1 MENLFTHL
9 EQVVLRMDSRF
20 CTEDGHLLKNNVVEA
35 ALALDPQLL
44 HYLLAD
50 EKLKRQFFSEVDGL
64 LVFDKV
70 KFQRFVMNK
79 LFLPDSYTAFKNKV
93 GLTNEHGEFLSESRE
108 VVLSWPYKDC
118 MLEGGQTKEDAKRD
132 EIFWNETL
140 APDEINRLT
149 EPKAFTGFLRYDSKG
164 EHEVKEILPDDN
176 LIIKGNNLLALYS
189 LRKRFRNSV
198 KLIYIDPPYNTGNDS
213 FGYNDSFNHST
224 WLTFMKNRLE
234 VAKEL
239 LRKDGMI
246 CVQCDDNEQAYL
258 KVLMD
263 EIPGFKFINNVAIKM
278 SEASGL
284 KMNHAKGRFPKLKE
298 YILIYSKEGFQGF
311 VTVDKYRQDTWDKEN
326 NIFLDNLTKEERD
339 TLIELELKEQNEM
352 ADIELANNILAKV
365 KIIPLSEKLKELHM
379 QNEEKVTEW
388 LFDNSFRIIKTAG
401 STGLANYM
409 RENESIIPNQDIA
422 AYISKQKN
430 IFFYLCHFNRET
442 RQPRLQVLFADSNVY
457 KNPCDFWQDIKTT
470 GAIAD
475 EGGIKLANGK
485 KPEKILHRLISM
497 ITNENDIVLDFFS
510 GSGTTAAVAHKMN
523 RRYIGCEQ
531 IDHQITLIK
540 TRLQNVINGDL
551 TGISKSVGWQP
562 QNPGLLDGDKYAHNS
577 FVYMELAQA
586 NQKLVDEIEAAT
598 DAQTLQQ
605 IWRQMQEKG
614 FMSYKVKPSIINEH
628 AKEFEELSL
637 DDKKRFL
644 IECLDKNML
653 YVPFEEMDDATYQMS
668 EHDKQL
674 TRQFYAHR

>member
-1 MENLFTHL
+1 MENLFNHL
-9 EQVVLRMDSRF
+9 EQIVLRMDSRF
-20 CTEDGHLLKNNVVEA
+20 CTEDGHLLKNNVIEA
-35 ALALDPQLL
+35 ALALAPKLL

-50 EKLKRQFFSEVDGL
+50 EKLKKQFFSEVNGL

-79 LFLPDSYTAFKNKV
+79 QFLPDSYTAFKNKV
-93 GLTNEHGEFLSESRE
+93 GLTNENGEFLSESRE

-118 MLEGGQTKEDAKRD
+118 MLEGGQTKEDAKRQ

-149 EPKAFTGFLRYDSKG
+149 EPKALCHFRRYDSKG
-164 EHEVKEILPDDN
+164 EHEATELRPDDN

-189 LRKRFRNSV
+189 LRERFRNSV

-263 EIPGFKFINNVAIKM
+263 EIAGFKFINNVAIKM

-298 YILIYSKEGFQGF
+298 YILIYAKEGFQGF

-326 NIFLDNLTKEERD
+326 NIFLENLTKEARD
-339 TLIELELKEQNEM
+339 ILIELELKEQNEM
-352 ADIELANNILAKV
+352 ADIDVANNILSKV
-365 KIIPLSEKLKELHM
+365 KIIPLSDKLKELHL
-379 QNEEKVTEW
+379 QSEEKVTEW
-388 LFDNSFRIIKTAG
+388 LFDNSYRIIKTAG

-497 ITNENDIVLDFFS
+497 ITSENDIVLDFFS

-531 IDHQITLIK
+531 INHQIALIK
-540 TRLQNVINGDL
+540 TRLQNVIKGDP
-551 TGISKSVGWQP
+551 TGISKSVGWNP
-562 QNPGLLDGDKYAHNS
+562 QNLGLLDGDKYAHNS
-577 FVYMELAQA
+577 FVYCELAQA
-586 NQKLVDEIEAAT
+586 NQQLVDEIMAAT
-598 DAQTLQQ
+598 EPFKLQEM
-605 IWRQMQEKG
+605 WERLQEKG
-614 FMSYKVKPSIINEH
+614 FLSYKVSPKMFDEGAEAFTDLSI
-628 AKEFEELSL
+628 
-637 DDKKRFL
+637 DDQKRFL

-653 YVPFEEMDDATYQMS
+653 YIPLADIDDTHFALT
-668 EHDKQL
+668 ENDKLL
-674 TRQFYAHR
+674 TRQFYARR